1 MMIKE
6 YGIFE
11 WVCYVIFVIVII
23 LFGFIF
29 GLVSIYV
36 WYLVLFIK
44 EVLNFYEVFLLF
56 LKIKDLGFMVM
67 F

>member
-1 MMIKE
+1 MMTKE

-36 WYLVLFIK
+36 GYLVLFIK
-44 EVLNFYEVFLLF
+44 KV
-56 LKIKDLGFMVM
+56 
-67 F
+67 

>member
-1 MMIKE
+1 MIKE

>member
-1 MMIKE
+1 MIKE

-56 LKIKDLGFMVM
+56 LKIKDLGYMVM